1 MMSEPNMIQKRI
13 DEASERLGKILVLDD
28 FSLYEIPNVVFHAM
42 EISSEF
48 MELKGAT
55 KKRVV
60 LSALKSVVSGIYKPK
75 FDDLNSADK
84 KDSKEA
90 EAEIA
95 RLQSQMDLAN
105 KLIETIVP
113 GLIDTLAWVTKQKI
127 NFNPKKVGSCLAGCL
142 PVGATPR
149 V

>member
-1 MMSEPNMIQKRI
+1 MMSEPNTIQRRI

-28 FSLYEIPNVVFHAM
+28 FTLLEIPSVVFHAM

-55 KKRVV
+55 KKRVI

-75 FDDLNSADK
+75 FAKLNSE
-84 KDSKEA
+84 DSKES
-90 EAEIA
+90 EVELG
-95 RLQSQMDLAN
+95 RLQKQMDLAN
-105 KLIETIVP
+105 NMIETLVP

-127 NFNPKKVGSCLAGCL
+127 NFNPKKFGSSCLSVCL
-142 PVGATPR
+142 PAVVTHR